1 MRHGYFV
8 MTVATAVT
16 ALLIGLAAFKTG
28 AVDGPPHRFHVDYE
42 HGNDANDGATSRTAW
57 KHAPGDLAASGR
69 PNLTNL
75 IPGDHVIF
83 AGGVVYRGAIRI
95 TASGA
100 PQNPIVFE
108 GAADG
113 KATIDGSDP
122 INFASCTSQADC
134 AGISSWAHLVR
145 ARLPQL
151 MTDGAS
157 LFADEGF
164 LRMARDP
171 DPADPFYADE
181 TSDMTSVDSGLLQ
194 QGEAP
199 LPARLQA
206 PTALLRIAL
215 WVRPN
220 LVIERNILST
230 ANGKARFDPA
240 GINFYT
246 DRPSKIAF
254 LNHPASLNQPGEYIS
269 LPDGSLVISL
279 PPQARR
285 LGLATGRGGFE
296 LKHASNIVIR
306 KLAFA
311 HMASGAKLFDGIAIL
326 SNQRGNSGLEI
337 DGCEFR
343 DMFLSSGQGPITLR
357 GMSGLAIHDNRI
369 ETIVGGSG
377 IRLSGPGAKLTVSR
391 NYIRRVGRT
400 AIMLM
405 RLDDALVEDNFITDI
420 HGVHG
425 NGLSAYL
432 ENHRI
437 KMVKNIVID
446 AKQPVTFRG
455 GGPSSTDTSP
465 NDLVFD
471 ANLLIGTPNALGSLI
486 SWGAS
491 TRNVQISNNVLLGGR
506 FGLRLNANDS
516 GVVISGNSGVPPT
529 KMPLTPSDWR
539 LGVNSW
545 SSPPA
550 SGVASTVAAAQDRAA
565 VCRRLSNDGALNLA
579 QQGALGCANPPR

>member
-1 MRHGYFV
+1 MRHGYFI
-8 MTVATAVT
+8 MTIATAAA
-16 ALLIGLAAFKTG
+16 ALLIGVAAVKTG

-42 HGNDANDGATSRTAW
+42 HGNDANDGTTPRTAW
-57 KHAPGDLAASGR
+57 KHAPGDAAASGR
-69 PNLTNL
+69 PSLTNL

-95 TASGA
+95 TASGT
-100 PQNPIVFE
+100 PEKPIVFE

-122 INFASCTSQADC
+122 ISFTGCTSPADC
-134 AGISSWAHLVR
+134 AGLSSWSHLVR
-145 ARLPQL
+145 ARLPQP
-151 MTDGAS
+151 MTEGAS
-157 LFADEGF
+157 LFADQGF

-199 LPARLQA
+199 VPAQLQT

-230 ANGKARFDPA
+230 ANGKARFDPT

-279 PPQARR
+279 PPEARR

-306 KLAFA
+306 KLSFA
-311 HMASGAKLFDGIAIL
+311 HMASGGKLFDGIAIF

-405 RLDDALVEDNFITDI
+405 SLDDALVENNFITDI
-420 HGVHG
+420 RGVHG

-437 KMVKNIVID
+437 KMVGNIVIG

-455 GGPSSTDTSP
+455 GSPTSGDTIS

-471 ANLLIGTPNALGSLI
+471 GNLLVGTPDALGSLI
-486 SWGAS
+486 SWGAA
-491 TRNVQISNNVLLGGR
+491 TRNVQITNNILLGGR
-506 FGLRLNANDS
+506 FGLRLNATDT
-516 GVVISGNSGVPPT
+516 GVTISGNSGVPP
-529 KMPLTPSDWR
+529 MNLPSTPANWR
-539 LGVNSW
+539 LGPNSW
-545 SSPPA
+545 SSAPA
-550 SGVASTVAAAQDRAA
+550 TSISSALARAQDREG
-565 VCRRLSNDGALNLA
+565 VCSRLSGHGGLDPA
-579 QQGALGCANPPR
+579 QQRALGCSPSAH